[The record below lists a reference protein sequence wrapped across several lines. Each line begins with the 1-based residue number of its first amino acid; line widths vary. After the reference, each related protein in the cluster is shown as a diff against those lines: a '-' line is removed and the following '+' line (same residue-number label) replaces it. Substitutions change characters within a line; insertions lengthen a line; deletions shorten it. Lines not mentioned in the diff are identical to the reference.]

1 MYTYTRRYTGPL
13 QAVIMDLAGTCVD
26 FGSLAPIQ
34 AFLNLFDAEGI
45 ELTEAEARE
54 PMGTEKREHI
64 RQLLAMPRIRNQW
77 QAKFDKLPDEVDID
91 RLYQAFLPLQT
102 AAIAERATLIPGALE
117 LQGLLREEGIKL
129 GVNTGYSREM
139 VDVMLPELKV
149 QGFEPESVVVAT
161 EVPQGRPAPHMSLK
175 NAIEL
180 GITAVQACV
189 KVDDTATGIE
199 EGLNAGMWTVAVVAS
214 GNAIGLSEEGLAT
227 LEDVE
232 RADLLARGHRVMA
245 QSAAHYV
252 IDSIVDLPDVLAD
265 IEHRLAAGE
274 QP

>member
-77 QAKFDKLPDEVDID
+77 QAKFDKLPDEADID

-189 KVDDTATGIE
+189 KVDDTLTGIE

>member
-1 MYTYTRRYTGPL
+1 MYTYNRRYTGPL

-26 FGSLAPIQ
+26 FGSLAPIK
-34 AFLNLFDAEGI
+34 AFLELFAGEGI
-45 ELTEAEARE
+45 DLSEAEARE

-64 RQLLAMPRIRNQW
+64 RRLLAIPRIRDQW
-77 QAKFDKLPDEVDID
+77 VSSFGKEPGNTDID
-91 RLYQAFLPLQT
+91 RLYKTFLPLQT
-102 AAIAERATLIPGALE
+102 AAIAERTKLIPGART
-117 LQGLLREEGIKL
+117 LQDFLHERGIKL

-139 VDVMLPELKV
+139 VNVMLPSLV
-149 QGFEPESVVVAT
+149 DQGFQPKSVVVAT

-214 GNAIGLSEEGLAT
+214 VNAVGLSEEQFFALDDDDRDEALQVGRSMM
-227 LEDVE
+227 V
-232 RADLLARGHRVMA
+232 

-252 IDSIVDLPDVLAD
+252 IDSIADMEDVLVD
-265 IEHRLAAGE
+265 IERRLAAGE

>member
-34 AFLNLFDAEGI
+34 AFLNLFEAEGI
-45 ELTEAEARE
+45 ELAEAEARE

-64 RQLLAMPRIRNQW
+64 RQLLAMPRIRSQW
-77 QAKFDKLPDEVDID
+77 QAKFDKLPDEADID
-91 RLYQAFLPLQT
+91 RLYQDFLPLQT
-102 AAIAERATLIPGALE
+102 AAIAERASLIPGALE
-117 LQGLLREEGIKL
+117 LQELLREEGIKL

-139 VDVMLPELKV
+139 VDVMLPELKA

-180 GITAVQACV
+180 GVTAVQACV

-214 GNAIGLSEEGLAT
+214 GNATGLSEAAFAT
-227 LEDVE
+227 LDDAG
-232 RADLLARGHRVMA
+232 RAALLARGHRVMA

-252 IDSIVDLPDVLAD
+252 IDSIADLPDVLAD
-265 IEHRLAAGE
+265 IDHRLAAGE

>member
-175 NAIEL
+175 IAIEL